1 MEITRNYYIISKV
14 LQNSN
19 SYSSDFLNVERSA
32 TLSSDLILFYVWT
45 MAILALPAT
54 QWGIWALGFL
64 GVQGEICLKFE
75 NSLIKLFINLFSK
88 HLCLDRLCKKTLQ
101 FKHHM
106 SPFLLLDEK
115 QKTENHF
122 RDPRSSHYDDNAL
135 WIYKKILPYE
145 PCFSPMFLLS
155 GKIHEKLPS
164 VSSDSGSATLGN

>member
-1 MEITRNYYIISKV
+1 MG
-14 LQNSN
+14 
-19 SYSSDFLNVERSA
+19 
-32 TLSSDLILFYVWT
+32 
-45 MAILALPAT
+45 ILALPAT

-88 HLCLDRLCKKTLQ
+88 HLCLDQLCKKTLQ

-106 SPFLLLDEK
+106 SLFLLLDEK

-135 WIYKKILPYE
+135 
-145 PCFSPMFLLS
+145 
-155 GKIHEKLPS
+155 
-164 VSSDSGSATLGN
+164 